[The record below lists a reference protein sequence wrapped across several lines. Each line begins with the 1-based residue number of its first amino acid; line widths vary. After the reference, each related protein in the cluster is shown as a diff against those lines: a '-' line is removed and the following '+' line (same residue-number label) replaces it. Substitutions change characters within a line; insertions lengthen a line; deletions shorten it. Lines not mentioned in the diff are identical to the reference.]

1 MRMNSSSVRA
11 PGDVELTLKAAADPT
26 RLRILALLRTGP
38 LCVCQLTAVLRA
50 SQPAVSRHL
59 GLLRRAALID
69 ADRRGQWVWYRRV
82 RVPRRSVRSALLDWI
97 DRSLAADPRTRRD
110 RNALRSP
117 RIRRLVAACPA
128 PPAARRSR

>member
-1 MRMNSSSVRA
+1 MNPSFARASS
-11 PGDVELTLKAAADPT
+11 DVELTLKAAADPT

-59 GLLRRAALID
+59 GLLRRASLID
-69 ADRRGQWVWYRRV
+69 SDRRGQWVWYRRA
-82 RVPRRSVRSALLDWI
+82 RAPRRSVRSALLDWI

-110 RNALRSP
+110 RNALRTP
-117 RIRRLVAACPA
+117 RVRKLVAACPA
-128 PPAARRSR
+128 PPGTGRRRSR